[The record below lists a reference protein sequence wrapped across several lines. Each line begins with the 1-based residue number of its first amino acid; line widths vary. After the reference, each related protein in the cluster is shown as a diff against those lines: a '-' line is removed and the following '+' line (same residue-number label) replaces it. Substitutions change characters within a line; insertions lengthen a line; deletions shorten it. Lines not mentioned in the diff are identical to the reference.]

1 MDGLMNFQIDTPDP
15 RAISALLGQEICRP
29 LDALQAG
36 LIRLLDDP
44 DQPPSPTDRA
54 HAATMLEL
62 CEDLRRLTQDCLG
75 ADLGTEVAISS
86 RPAARAGLASA

>member
-1 MDGLMNFQIDTPDP
+1 MDGLMNSQIDTPDL
-15 RAISALLGQEICRP
+15 RVISALLGQEICRP

-36 LIRLLDDP
+36 LIRMLDDP
-44 DQPPSPTDRA
+44 DQPPSSTDRA

-75 ADLGTEVAISS
+75 GDLRIENTNTCGS
-86 RPAARAGLASA
+86 PAPPRLATA